1 MNNLKKVGLT
11 ALAGSMVAFSAQAL
25 DMSVSGQAKIT
36 YVDEGE
42 GSAGRTDV
50 TGNPYGF
57 DQTLAFNGSGD
68 TALGAVSVMH
78 VYNNAT
84 GAASSSLLTIDMG
97 DAGTVTL
104 DKGVGAA
111 GAGTIKD
118 KMPRAAGAEQSWDD
132 TDGDA
137 YFITTSN
144 SGEWGYSNSI
154 AGLNVSLSYAKN
166 GGGMSGDDA
175 NTDAGDDSDKSIAVT
190 TTLMDGLNVGVGMAE
205 TDSTTS
211 LQIKNSSTAF
221 ATYAAGPMT
230 FGVQKTVID
239 DVAGGQDADS
249 MLYGVALNI
258 NENASVSYNY
268 RDVELG
274 DGVLTTEKDQ
284 KDTGIAASYTMGN
297 MTVSAF
303 NNKSD
308 NVGGTSGREDEVTQ
322 VTLSFAF

>member
-57 DQTLAFNGSGD
+57 DQSLAFNGSGD
-68 TALGAVSVMH
+68 TALGTVSVMH

-258 NENASVSYNY
+258 NENASISYNY

-308 NVGGTSGREDEVTQ
+308 DVGGTSGREDEVTQ

>member
-68 TALGAVSVMH
+68 TALGTVSVMH

-258 NENASVSYNY
+258 NENASISYNY

-308 NVGGTSGREDEVTQ
+308 DVGGTSGREDEVTQ